1 VLGFPFFPAWGVL
14 EAHDRWEN
22 MTNIIMLIVC
32 LLAGVLL
39 GHGRRL
45 PENASTTISGF
56 IIHIAL
62 PALILS
68 QIHGMRFSAD
78 MLWPVLMPWMLFAMS
93 TALFVVIAR
102 VWRFSPLT
110 TGALIMTA
118 GLGNTSFVGLPMIE
132 TFYGVQQV
140 STGILI
146 DQLGTYLVLSTAGIV
161 VASLFSSSKTSSR
174 QVLIKISRF
183 PPLIA
188 LVFAFL
194 LNSTEYPA
202 WLAALL
208 HRLGDTLAPLAL
220 VSVGLQLR
228 LDQLAGR
235 YWQLALG
242 LGFKLVLAP
251 LFLTLFFVGVL
262 AHEGTVTRVTLFEAA
277 MGPQI
282 GGAIVAMQYG
292 LNAPLIT
299 LMVGVGITLSFLT
312 LPLWYLA
319 LRVI

>member
-1 VLGFPFFPAWGVL
+1 
-14 EAHDRWEN
+14 
-22 MTNIIMLIVC
+22 MTNITMLFVC
-32 LLAGVLL
+32 LIAGLL
-39 GHGRRL
+39 LRRTQRL
-45 PENASTTISGF
+45 PENAHVTISAF
-56 IIHIAL
+56 LIHVAL

-68 QIHGMRFSAD
+68 QVHGLRPSRD

-93 TALFVVIAR
+93 VGLFVAIAR
-102 VWRFSPLT
+102 VWRFPPLT

-132 TFYGVQQV
+132 TFYGVKQLP
-140 STGILI
+140 TGILI
-146 DQLGTYLVLSTAGIV
+146 DQLGTYLVLSTAGII
-161 VASLFSSSKTSSR
+161 VACFFSSTAASPR
-174 QVLIKISRF
+174 RLLIRISTF

-188 LVFAFL
+188 LVIAFS
-194 LNSTEYPA
+194 LNAVEYPV
-202 WLAALL
+202 WLDGLL

-228 LDQLAGR
+228 LDKLAGR
-235 YWQLALG
+235 YVPLAMG

-251 LFLTLFFVGVL
+251 LLLTLFFVGVL
-262 AHEGTVTRVTLFEAA
+262 SHEDTTTRVTLFEAA

-282 GGAIVAMQYG
+282 GAAVVAMQYG

-312 LPLWYLA
+312 LPMWYLA
-319 LRVI
+319 LRAV